1 MLNRKV
7 IATHV
12 TNLTDARYF
21 AARGV
26 DYLLFDLDAISLD
39 KTIEIKE
46 WVEGPEIMLLF
57 SVQSLP
63 LLDEAIIKLSPVA
76 ISGKE
81 PGVIAE
87 MIHMSAHVNIFKWEE
102 ERFEYDD
109 RDFTLLRSSVQ
120 LETLA
125 ESDGVVISGSEE
137 EAVGVKAFDML
148 DEILDQLES

>member
-1 MLNRKV
+1 MLSRKV

-26 DYLLFDLDAISLD
+26 DYLLFDLDSISLE

-57 SVQSLP
+57 SEQSLP

-81 PGVIAE
+81 TGVIAE
-87 MIHMSAHVNIFKWEE
+87 MAHMSAHVNIFKWTE

-109 RDFTLLRSSVQ
+109 RDFFVLKSSDQLATLTQ
-120 LETLA
+120 G
-125 ESDGVVISGSEE
+125 DGAIISGGEE